1 MDFDSIQ
8 EFVEAFSKLPSIGP
22 RQATRLAF
30 YLVNSGAHR
39 IKYLCSALSGLENI
53 KICTQCFFTRSATPS
68 ELRERSK
75 ERGGES
81 WSSIGGADTLPSKTT
96 PLPSDKSRRDG
107 FTHQNQNTL
116 CHICSDPSRNNGML
130 AVTEK
135 VTDIISLE
143 QARLFDGRYFVIG
156 EFQRNGLLTPVHKA
170 RLALLKEQAGARGK
184 FKEIILALSPTSYG
198 NINASLLAEELKPY
212 TEKITRL
219 GRGIPTG
226 GEIEF
231 ADDETLKEA
240 LRHRG

>member
-1 MDFDSIQ
+1 MDFDAIQ

-39 IKYLCSALSGLENI
+39 IKYLSSALSALGNV
-53 KICTQCFFTRSATPS
+53 KICAQCF
-68 ELRERSK
+68 
-75 ERGGES
+75 
-81 WSSIGGADTLPSKTT
+81 
-96 PLPSDKSRRDG
+96 
-107 FTHQNQNTL
+107 FTHQNQDAF
-116 CHICSDPSRNNGML
+116 CHICKDPSRQNGTL

-135 VTDIISLE
+135 VTDVISLE

-156 EFQRNGLLTPVHKA
+156 EFQRSGLLTPLHKA
-170 RLALLKEQAGARGK
+170 RLALLKEQTTTHGK
-184 FKEIILALSPTSYG
+184 FKEIILALSPTSHG
-198 NINASLLAEELKPY
+198 NINSSLLLEELKPY
-212 TEKITRL
+212 AEKITRL